1 MTRKQKSHIPTLWRC
16 NKANLYILAGIFWS
30 VNEWSLK
37 NYSANPKG
45 GQGWYF
51 PSILKISLVISVHW
65 WMIFYSLRIGFLTH
79 CIIKMF
85 IVTFLEGVRL
95 FLILRYRYFR
105 HVYEIWSDVKH
116 HSFFIYCDPCICI
129 TTKHFLHS
137 VMHCFTLNLLNF
149 VKYIVSDSCKKL
161 VMTLT
166 CFKLLSVTHLTK
178 QPINS
183 VHSCN
188 QLSN

>member
-1 MTRKQKSHIPTLWRC
+1 MKSQ
-16 NKANLYILAGIFWS
+16 
-30 VNEWSLK
+30 

-65 WMIFYSLRIGFLTH
+65 WMIFYSLRIDFLTH

-105 HVYEIWSDVKH
+105 HVDEIWSDVTH

-137 VMHCFTLNLLNF
+137 VMYCFTLNLLNF

>member
-1 MTRKQKSHIPTLWRC
+1 MKSQ
-16 NKANLYILAGIFWS
+16 
-30 VNEWSLK
+30 

-65 WMIFYSLRIGFLTH
+65 WMIFYSLRIDFLTH

-105 HVYEIWSDVKH
+105 HVYEIWSDVRH
-116 HSFFIYCDPCICI
+116 HSFFIDCDPCICI

-149 VKYIVSDSCKKL
+149 FKYIVSDSCKKL